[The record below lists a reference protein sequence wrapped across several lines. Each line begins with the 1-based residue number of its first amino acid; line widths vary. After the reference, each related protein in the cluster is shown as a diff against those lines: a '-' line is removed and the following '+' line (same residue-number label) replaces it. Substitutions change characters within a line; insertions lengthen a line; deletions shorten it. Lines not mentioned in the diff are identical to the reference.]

1 MYPVKTNNLRVT
13 SYYGNRE
20 YYYQGKLVRD
30 FHNGIDL
37 VGGSEIVAF
46 ADGTVTGVQKTGE
59 QYGTGCYVRIKH
71 DNGWYTLYY
80 HLKSGSVVVNVGQRV
95 SKGQKLGIMGATGRA
110 TGVHLHFQIDK
121 GSSSTS
127 INPYDYIFNGKE
139 LVPSNNSGNKKS
151 NEELAKEVIRGD
163 WGNGSDRRN
172 RLTNAGY
179 DYSAVQSLVN
189 QILSGK
195 TPQSVKKTNEQLA
208 NEVIRG
214 DWGNGQ
220 DRKNRLTSAGYD
232 YSAIQSLVNQKLGVG
247 SKPANNSQRTYI
259 VQKGDTLWGIA
270 KRYYGNG
277 NRYPEIARANN
288 IANPNI
294 IHIGQKLIIP

>member
-1 MYPVKTNNLRVT
+1 MYPIKTNSLRVT
-13 SYYGNRE
+13 SYFGNRQ
-20 YYYQGKLVRD
+20 YYYQGQLVKD

-37 VGGSEIVAF
+37 VGGEEIVAI
-46 ADGTVTGVQKTGE
+46 ADGTVTGVQKTGV
-59 QYGTGCYVRIKH
+59 QYGTACYVRIRH

-80 HLKSGSVVVNVGQRV
+80 HLRSNSIVVNVGQRV
-95 SKGQKLGIMGATGRA
+95 TKGQKLGIIGATGKA
-110 TGVHLHFQIDK
+110 TGIHLHFQIDK
-121 GSSSTS
+121 GSSSTA
-127 INPYDYIFNGKE
+127 INPYDYVFNGKE
-139 LVPSNNSGNKKS
+139 LVPATNNNTGRKS
-151 NEELAKEVIRGD
+151 NEE
-163 WGNGSDRRN
+163 
-172 RLTNAGY
+172 
-179 DYSAVQSLVN
+179 
-189 QILSGK
+189 
-195 TPQSVKKTNEQLA
+195 LA

-220 DRKNRLTSAGYD
+220 DRKNRLTNAGYD
-232 YSAIQSLVNQKLGVG
+232 YNAVQSLVNQKLGVG